1 MKVII
6 TFEHSC
12 LTAAD
17 FDDEQ
22 DFDWLIEQN
31 FDVFRI
37 ERKQQQWQLKVRHYI
52 GVIGLPSGGQVEIL
66 PKLAQSHITHADE
79 VTQTRQWVQ
88 QMLTAV
94 WQALFPK
101 SLANLANQLPIT
113 PPASN
118 HSLSLSEWLQA
129 YFWQGF
135 AQYVPNQQYQQFE
148 QNQPYLQG
156 KLLVKEQLQHNFH
169 QPHKFYHQSENFVMD
184 TAGNRLVK
192 TTIERVIGSIASS
205 PLSSPLLP
213 QWQAVGTVAKDLYDT
228 LLSQALQELTAL
240 PSLLAQRN
248 YTFISFCYALL
259 TLQQASSQ
267 GQFLTPTW
275 LVNMP
280 FAFEK
285 WVDFDQDLFDSIYND
300 DSQEREFNHKI
311 YGYDNNP
318 NAHDIAIHNVKAAG
332 VSKDVVLKLQ
342 PFQQFEQ
349 PKEKSMIIMNPPY
362 GERISTKDLLGLYQM
377 IGERLKQ
384 AFCDNDAWILSY
396 REECFDQI
404 GLKPSRK
411 VPLFNGALECEFR
424 KYQIFGG
431 KYKEFKKESNEK
443 QG

>member
-1 MKVII
+1 MKTII
-6 TFEHSC
+6 TFEHSY

-17 FDDEQ
+17 FNDGQ

-66 PKLAQSHITHADE
+66 PKLAQAQITHADE
-79 VTQTRQWVQ
+79 VAQTRQWVQ

-94 WQALFPK
+94 WQALLPK
-101 SLANLANQLPIT
+101 SLPNLANQRLINPLAPNPPPI
-113 PPASN
+113 N

-148 QNQPYLQG
+148 QNQLYLQG
-156 KLLVKEQLQHNFH
+156 KLLIKQQLQHNCH

-192 TTIERVIGSIASS
+192 TTIERVIGSMASS

-213 QWQAVGTVAKDLYDT
+213 QWQAVDIVARDLYDI
-228 LLSQALQELTAL
+228 LFSQALQELTAL

-285 WVDFDQDLFDSIYND
+285 WVG
-300 DSQEREFNHKI
+300 RKI
-311 YGYDNNP
+311 
-318 NAHDIAIHNVKAAG
+318 
-332 VSKDVVLKLQ
+332 Q
-342 PFQQFEQ
+342 QQFAAQNFELVEQKRQPLTVQQGLTIKPDIWLKSADKLIIADVKWKKTATFNDISLADMYQLLTYASEFDADEAWLIVPTLSTQLLAQPIEFCQ
-349 PKEKSMIIMNPPY
+349 PKKTRFYLIPFAVRQGCLN
-362 GERISTKDLLGLYQM
+362 
-377 IGERLKQ
+377 
-384 AFCDNDAWILSY
+384 
-396 REECFDQI
+396 
-404 GLKPSRK
+404 
-411 VPLFNGALECEFR
+411 LF
-424 KYQIFGG
+424 Y
-431 KYKEFKKESNEK
+431 
-443 QG
+443 

>member
-1 MKVII
+1 MKAII

-17 FDDEQ
+17 FDDGQ

-66 PKLAQSHITHADE
+66 PKLPQAQITHADE

-94 WQALFPK
+94 WQALLPK
-101 SLANLANQLPIT
+101 SLPNLANQRLINPLAPNPPPI
-113 PPASN
+113 N

-156 KLLVKEQLQHNFH
+156 KLLIKQQLQHNCH

-192 TTIERVIGSIASS
+192 TTIERVIGSMASS

-213 QWQAVGTVAKDLYDT
+213 QWQAVDIVAKDLYDI
-228 LLSQALQELTAL
+228 LFSQALQELTAL
-240 PSLLAQRN
+240 PSLLAKRN

-285 WVDFDQDLFDSIYND
+285 WVG
-300 DSQEREFNHKI
+300 RKI
-311 YGYDNNP
+311 
-318 NAHDIAIHNVKAAG
+318 
-332 VSKDVVLKLQ
+332 Q
-342 PFQQFEQ
+342 QQFAAQNFELVEQ
-349 PKEKSMIIMNPPY
+349 
-362 GERISTKDLLGLYQM
+362 
-377 IGERLKQ
+377 
-384 AFCDNDAWILSY
+384 
-396 REECFDQI
+396 
-404 GLKPSRK
+404 
-411 VPLFNGALECEFR
+411 
-424 KYQIFGG
+424 
-431 KYKEFKKESNEK
+431 KKTAIDRVT
-443 QG
+443 

>member
-1 MKVII
+1 MKAII

-17 FDDEQ
+17 FDDRQ

-66 PKLAQSHITHADE
+66 PKLAQAQITHAHE

-94 WQALFPK
+94 WQALLPK
-101 SLANLANQLPIT
+101 SLPNLANQRLIN
-113 PPASN
+113 PPAPNPPPIN

-169 QPHKFYHQSENFVMD
+169 QPHKFYHQTENFVMD

-192 TTIERVIGSIASS
+192 TTIERVIGSMASS

-213 QWQAVGTVAKDLYDT
+213 QWQAVGSVAKDLYDI
-228 LLSQALQELTAL
+228 LFSQALQELTAL
-240 PSLLAQRN
+240 PSLTAERN

-285 WVDFDQDLFDSIYND
+285 WVG
-300 DSQEREFNHKI
+300 RKI
-311 YGYDNNP
+311 
-318 NAHDIAIHNVKAAG
+318 
-332 VSKDVVLKLQ
+332 Q
-342 PFQQFEQ
+342 QQFAAQNFELVEQKRQPLTMQQELTIKPDIWLKSADKLIIADVKWKKTATFNDISLADMYQLLTYASEFDADEAWLIVPTLSTQLMAQQIEFCQ
-349 PKEKSMIIMNPPY
+349 PKKTRFYLMPFAVRQGCLN
-362 GERISTKDLLGLYQM
+362 
-377 IGERLKQ
+377 
-384 AFCDNDAWILSY
+384 
-396 REECFDQI
+396 
-404 GLKPSRK
+404 
-411 VPLFNGALECEFR
+411 LFH
-424 KYQIFGG
+424 
-431 KYKEFKKESNEK
+431 
-443 QG
+443 

>member
-1 MKVII
+1 MKTII
-6 TFEHSC
+6 TFEHSY

-17 FDDEQ
+17 FDDGQ

-79 VTQTRQWVQ
+79 VAQTRQWVQ

-94 WQALFPK
+94 WQALLPK
-101 SLANLANQLPIT
+101 SLPNLANQRLINPLAPNPPPI
-113 PPASN
+113 N

-156 KLLVKEQLQHNFH
+156 KLLIKQQLQHNCH

-192 TTIERVIGSIASS
+192 TTIERVIGSMTSS

-213 QWQAVGTVAKDLYDT
+213 QWQVVDTVAKDLYDT
-228 LLSQALQELTAL
+228 LFSQALQELTAL

-267 GQFLTPTW
+267 GQFLSPTW

-285 WVDFDQDLFDSIYND
+285 WVG
-300 DSQEREFNHKI
+300 RKI
-311 YGYDNNP
+311 
-318 NAHDIAIHNVKAAG
+318 
-332 VSKDVVLKLQ
+332 Q
-342 PFQQFEQ
+342 QQFAAQNFELVEQKRQSLTVQQGLTIKPDIWLKSADKLIIADVKWKKTATFNDISLADMYQLLTYASEFDADEAWLIVPTLSTQLLAQPIEFCQ
-349 PKEKSMIIMNPPY
+349 PKKTRFYLIPFAVRQGCLN
-362 GERISTKDLLGLYQM
+362 
-377 IGERLKQ
+377 
-384 AFCDNDAWILSY
+384 
-396 REECFDQI
+396 
-404 GLKPSRK
+404 
-411 VPLFNGALECEFR
+411 LFH
-424 KYQIFGG
+424 
-431 KYKEFKKESNEK
+431 
-443 QG
+443 

>member
-94 WQALFPK
+94 WQALLPK
-101 SLANLANQLPIT
+101 SLPNLANQLLINPPPI
-113 PPASN
+113 N

-156 KLLVKEQLQHNFH
+156 KLMVKEQLQHNFH
-169 QPHKFYHQSENFVMD
+169 QPHKFYHQTENFAMD

-192 TTIERVIGSIASS
+192 TTIERVIGSMASS
-205 PLSSPLLP
+205 PLSSPLPP
-213 QWQAVGTVAKDLYDT
+213 QWQAVGTVAKNLYDT

-240 PSLLAQRN
+240 PSLTAQRN

-285 WVDFDQDLFDSIYND
+285 WVG
-300 DSQEREFNHKI
+300 RKI
-311 YGYDNNP
+311 
-318 NAHDIAIHNVKAAG
+318 
-332 VSKDVVLKLQ
+332 Q
-342 PFQQFEQ
+342 QQFAAQNFELVEQ
-349 PKEKSMIIMNPPY
+349 KRQPLTVQQGLTIKPDIWLKSADKLIIADVKWKKTATFND
-362 GERISTKDLLGLYQM
+362 IS
-377 IGERLKQ
+377 
-384 AFCDNDAWILSY
+384 
-396 REECFDQI
+396 
-404 GLKPSRK
+404 
-411 VPLFNGALECEFR
+411 
-424 KYQIFGG
+424 
-431 KYKEFKKESNEK
+431 
-443 QG
+443 

>member
-1 MKVII
+1 MKAII

-17 FDDEQ
+17 FDDRQ
-22 DFDWLIEQN
+22 DFNWLIEQN

-37 ERKQQQWQLKVRHYI
+37 ERKQQQWQLKVSHYI

-66 PKLAQSHITHADE
+66 PKLAQSQITHADE

-94 WQALFPK
+94 WQALLPK
-101 SLANLANQLPIT
+101 SLPNLANQLLINPPPI
-113 PPASN
+113 N

-169 QPHKFYHQSENFVMD
+169 QPHKFYHQTENFVMD

-192 TTIERVIGSIASS
+192 TTIERVIGSMASS

-213 QWQAVGTVAKDLYDT
+213 QWQAVGSVARDLYDT

-240 PSLLAQRN
+240 PSLTAQRN
-248 YTFISFCYALL
+248 YNFISFCYALL

-267 GQFLTPTW
+267 GPFLTPTW

-285 WVDFDQDLFDSIYND
+285 WVG
-300 DSQEREFNHKI
+300 RKI
-311 YGYDNNP
+311 
-318 NAHDIAIHNVKAAG
+318 
-332 VSKDVVLKLQ
+332 Q
-342 PFQQFEQ
+342 QQFAAQNFELVEQKRQPLTVQQGLTIKPDIWLKSADKLIIADVKWKKTATFNDISLADMYQLLAYASEFDADEAWLIVLTLSTQLMAQPIESCQ
-349 PKEKSMIIMNPPY
+349 PKQTRFY
-362 GERISTKDLLGLYQM
+362 LISFEVTQRCLT
-377 IGERLKQ
+377 
-384 AFCDNDAWILSY
+384 
-396 REECFDQI
+396 
-404 GLKPSRK
+404 
-411 VPLFNGALECEFR
+411 LFH
-424 KYQIFGG
+424 
-431 KYKEFKKESNEK
+431 
-443 QG
+443 

>member
-94 WQALFPK
+94 WQALLPK
-101 SLANLANQLPIT
+101 SLPNLANQLLINPPPI
-113 PPASN
+113 N

-156 KLLVKEQLQHNFH
+156 KLLIKE
-169 QPHKFYHQSENFVMD
+169 
-184 TAGNRLVK
+184 
-192 TTIERVIGSIASS
+192 
-205 PLSSPLLP
+205 
-213 QWQAVGTVAKDLYDT
+213 
-228 LLSQALQELTAL
+228 
-240 PSLLAQRN
+240 
-248 YTFISFCYALL
+248 
-259 TLQQASSQ
+259 
-267 GQFLTPTW
+267 
-275 LVNMP
+275 
-280 FAFEK
+280 
-285 WVDFDQDLFDSIYND
+285 
-300 DSQEREFNHKI
+300 
-311 YGYDNNP
+311 
-318 NAHDIAIHNVKAAG
+318 
-332 VSKDVVLKLQ
+332 
-342 PFQQFEQ
+342 
-349 PKEKSMIIMNPPY
+349 
-362 GERISTKDLLGLYQM
+362 
-377 IGERLKQ
+377 
-384 AFCDNDAWILSY
+384 
-396 REECFDQI
+396 
-404 GLKPSRK
+404 
-411 VPLFNGALECEFR
+411 
-424 KYQIFGG
+424 
-431 KYKEFKKESNEK
+431 
-443 QG
+443 

>member
-1 MKVII
+1 MKAII

-17 FDDEQ
+17 FDDGQ

-66 PKLAQSHITHADE
+66 PKLAQSQITHADE
-79 VTQTRQWVQ
+79 VAQTRQWVQ

-94 WQALFPK
+94 WQALLPK
-101 SLANLANQLPIT
+101 SLPNLAHQLPI
-113 PPASN
+113 N
-118 HSLSLSEWLQA
+118 EHLSVREWLQA

-169 QPHKFYHQSENFVMD
+169 QPHKFYHQTENFAMD

-192 TTIERVIGSIASS
+192 TTIERVIGSMASS
-205 PLSSPLLP
+205 PLSSPLPP
-213 QWQAVGTVAKDLYDT
+213 QWQAVGTVAKDLYDI
-228 LLSQALQELTAL
+228 LFSQALQELTAL

-285 WVDFDQDLFDSIYND
+285 WVGRKIQEQFAAQNFELVEQKRQPLTVQQGLTIKPDIWLKSADKLIIADVKWKKTATFNDISLADMYQLLTYASEFDADEAWLIVPTLSTQLMAQQI
-300 DSQEREFNHKI
+300 EFC
-311 YGYDNNP
+311 
-318 NAHDIAIHNVKAAG
+318 
-332 VSKDVVLKLQ
+332 
-342 PFQQFEQ
+342 Q
-349 PKEKSMIIMNPPY
+349 PKKTRFYLMPFAVRQGCLN
-362 GERISTKDLLGLYQM
+362 
-377 IGERLKQ
+377 
-384 AFCDNDAWILSY
+384 
-396 REECFDQI
+396 
-404 GLKPSRK
+404 
-411 VPLFNGALECEFR
+411 LFH
-424 KYQIFGG
+424 
-431 KYKEFKKESNEK
+431 
-443 QG
+443 